1 MIMKVANISK
11 TFISYN
17 FFNKEVNHVLNNV
30 NFGLQEGDILGL
42 IGPNGSG
49 KTTLLK
55 IMLDLIKPD
64 SGEILIS
71 NRFEKYFAYVSSNSR
86 SFFWRLSARDNLIF
100 YGKLL
105 DLSKGEIDQSIEK
118 LSRQFEIE
126 DILDLP
132 FMKLSSGQMQIF
144 NIIRALLREPDYL
157 FLDEPSTSLDLEKSI
172 NILSILKSYISD
184 RKIPT
189 IWCSHNLDEIDNL
202 CTRFAIISD
211 KRFKV
216 LDKEE
221 FMRIKNQ
228 SNNYY
233 FQISKDDLKKLDKD
247 CEIEVISDSGRT
259 SIVRLCSQKSTIN
272 ELINFFLKKDIELI
286 SIENKK
292 NMKGFNFDKFFK

>member
-1 MIMKVANISK
+1 MKVANISK

-71 NRFEKYFAYVSSNSR
+71 DRFEKYFAYVSSNSR

-221 FMRIKNQ
+221 FLRIKNQ

>member
-1 MIMKVANISK
+1 MKVANISK

-30 NFGLQEGDILGL
+30 NFELQEGDILGL

-55 IMLDLIKPD
+55 IMLDLIKAD

-71 NRFEKYFAYVSSNSR
+71 DRFEKYFAYVSSNSR

-157 FLDEPSTSLDLEKSI
+157 F
-172 NILSILKSYISD
+172 
-184 RKIPT
+184 
-189 IWCSHNLDEIDNL
+189 
-202 CTRFAIISD
+202 
-211 KRFKV
+211 
-216 LDKEE
+216 
-221 FMRIKNQ
+221 
-228 SNNYY
+228 
-233 FQISKDDLKKLDKD
+233 
-247 CEIEVISDSGRT
+247 
-259 SIVRLCSQKSTIN
+259 
-272 ELINFFLKKDIELI
+272 
-286 SIENKK
+286 
-292 NMKGFNFDKFFK
+292 

>member
-1 MIMKVANISK
+1 MKVANISK

-71 NRFEKYFAYVSSNSR
+71 DRFEKYFAYVSSNSR
-86 SFFWRLSARDNLIF
+86 SFFWRLSARDNLTF

-221 FMRIKNQ
+221 FLRIKNQ

-247 CEIEVISDSGRT
+247 CEIEVISDSDRT